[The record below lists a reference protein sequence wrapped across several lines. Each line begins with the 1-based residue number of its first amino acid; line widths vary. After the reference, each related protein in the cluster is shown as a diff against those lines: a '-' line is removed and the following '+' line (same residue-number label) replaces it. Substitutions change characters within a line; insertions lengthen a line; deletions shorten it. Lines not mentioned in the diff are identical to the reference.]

1 MLHEACRIML
11 SNIEKN
17 MILGRVTEQWDTYLS
32 APAMNLQMFN
42 KAVGKEGGHQLA
54 DSVDTLTTSVINASF
69 PTASGFQRKNG
80 KVSPRSMGDIWFRNL
95 RQEWNPI
102 NVKTGLVGSEGQ
114 PNIVSLK
121 KLLGGIINR
130 TLDSY
135 YLLMVKFEVNKREK
149 RILHHVYL
157 TDMLDWLSL
166 PKEQYVITFDSG
178 PGQTM
183 LKAKQFFELLNG
195 GFCPPRM
202 SIREKVSRLMDL
214 YEDGERRLRENRER
228 DLKKFRSKYN
238 AFLNDE
244 SPFQI
249 DISRQ
254 VEFEIE

>member
-1 MLHEACRIML
+1 
-11 SNIEKN
+11 
-17 MILGRVTEQWDTYLS
+17 
-32 APAMNLQMFN
+32 
-42 KAVGKEGGHQLA
+42 
-54 DSVDTLTTSVINASF
+54 
-69 PTASGFQRKNG
+69 
-80 KVSPRSMGDIWFRNL
+80 
-95 RQEWNPI
+95 
-102 NVKTGLVGSEGQ
+102 
-114 PNIVSLK
+114 
-121 KLLGGIINR
+121 
-130 TLDSY
+130 
-135 YLLMVKFEVNKREK
+135 
-149 RILHHVYL
+149 
-157 TDMLDWLSL
+157 
-166 PKEQYVITFDSG
+166 
-178 PGQTM
+178 M